1 MTPNDV
7 DGVDDRIDYRLNAM
21 MDEALKIN
29 LKQGFKSAI
38 AFIRKESA
46 RIQKEELEKFNETK
60 QIR

>member
-1 MTPNDV
+1 MTHNNMDI
-7 DGVDDRIDYRLNAM
+7 VDDRIDYRLNAM

-46 RIQKEELEKFNETK
+46 RIQKEELEKLNETE
-60 QIR
+60 

>member
-38 AFIRKESA
+38 AFIRKRECKNKKG
-46 RIQKEELEKFNETK
+46 RIGEA
-60 QIR
+60 

>member
-1 MTPNDV
+1 MTHNNMDS
-7 DGVDDRIDYRLNAM
+7 VDDRIDYRLNAM

-46 RIQKEELEKFNETK
+46 RIQKEELEKLNETE
-60 QIR
+60 

>member
-1 MTPNDV
+1 MTHNNM
-7 DGVDDRIDYRLNAM
+7 GIVDDRIDYRLNAM

-46 RIQKEELEKFNETK
+46 RIQKEELEKLNETE
-60 QIR
+60 

>member
-7 DGVDDRIDYRLNAM
+7 DGVDDRIDYRLNAI

-38 AFIRKESA
+38 AFIRKESE
-46 RIQKEELEKFNETK
+46 RIQKEESEKFNETK
-60 QIR
+60 QI

>member
-1 MTPNDV
+1 MAHNNMDS
-7 DGVDDRIDYRLNAM
+7 VDDRIDYRLNAM

-46 RIQKEELEKFNETK
+46 RIQKEELEKLNETE
-60 QIR
+60 

>member
-7 DGVDDRIDYRLNAM
+7 DGVDDRIEYRLNAII
-21 MDEALKIN
+21 DEALKTN

-46 RIQKEELEKFNETK
+46 RIQKEELEKLNETE
-60 QIR
+60 

>member
-7 DGVDDRIDYRLNAM
+7 DGVDDRIDYRLNAII
-21 MDEALKIN
+21 DEALKIN

-46 RIQKEELEKFNETK
+46 RIQKKELEKLNETE
-60 QIR
+60 

>member
-1 MTPNDV
+1 MAHNNMDI
-7 DGVDDRIDYRLNAM
+7 VDDRIDYRLNAM

-46 RIQKEELEKFNETK
+46 RIQKEELEKLNETE
-60 QIR
+60 

>member
-1 MTPNDV
+1 MTHNNMDS
-7 DGVDDRIDYRLNAM
+7 VDDRIDYRLNTM

-46 RIQKEELEKFNETK
+46 RIQKEELEKLNETE
-60 QIR
+60 

>member
-7 DGVDDRIDYRLNAM
+7 DGVDDRIDYRLNAI

-29 LKQGFKSAI
+29 LKQGFKSVI

-60 QIR
+60 QI